1 MNILIILIYKEMI
14 TNMDKKKFEST
25 KLIIGAVMLCY
36 FVSLIFS
43 MFYIEQLTLLGH
55 PEHAA
60 DCFKSWLIF
69 VGIPVPVSIGFYCW
83 KAKGENI
90 PKQYQRM
97 LNDITDPQLKAI
109 FLNSIGTGTLSTLDL
124 TKNKLGSLYN
134 NMVKDDET
142 INAESTDKSIPEIT
156 NDIVSSDNITDIL
169 MDDEMIMEEG

>member
-1 MNILIILIYKEMI
+1 
-14 TNMDKKKFEST
+14 MDKKRFEST

-36 FVSLIFS
+36 FISLIFS
-43 MFYIEQLTLLGH
+43 MFYIEQLTLLSY
-55 PEHAA
+55 PEYAT
-60 DCFKSWLIF
+60 DCFKTWLTF
-69 VGIPVPVSIGFYCW
+69 VGVPVPVSIGFYCW

-109 FLNSIGTGTLSTLDL
+109 FLNSIGNGTISNLDL

-134 NMVKDDET
+134 NMVKDNETVLPTET
-142 INAESTDKSIPEIT
+142 IDKTSSEIN